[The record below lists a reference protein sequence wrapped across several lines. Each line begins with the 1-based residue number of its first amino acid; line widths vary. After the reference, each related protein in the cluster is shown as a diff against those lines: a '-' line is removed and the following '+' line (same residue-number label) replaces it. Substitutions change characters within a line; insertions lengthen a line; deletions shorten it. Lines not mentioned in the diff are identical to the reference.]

1 MMVVVGI
8 ENIESNKK
16 EKEKEFN
23 TVNTEELMANT
34 MEFLSAIK
42 IST

>member
-8 ENIESNKK
+8 ENIESNK
-16 EKEKEFN
+16 KEKEFN